1 MSVTSVMGKVVNTI
15 SKMEGS
21 AGKVTL
27 SPKQVELMAGQNGKA
42 VSKLMSD
49 LGASHVDVAYKAK
62 SNYAIAGLKL
72 RNGENVVGSGAIS
85 IQNPGTQN
93 TVIKYRS
100 SVGENGKVLTSNGF
114 VDAGVPADSR
124 DIAFSMS
131 RKGDNI
137 AADVAIGKTAASH
150 VQANEVG
157 LRELASDLPEGEKVI
172 SKMDKGHWTLQQKMD
187 EGLQMVRR
195 ALQGKGEKVAQ
206 DSNANKIAKFVD
218 KSEFAKASNDVDLS
232 KFKEFKKF

>member
-1 MSVTSVMGKVVNTI
+1 MSVTSVMGKVVKTI

-21 AGKVTL
+21 AGKITL
-27 SPKQVELMAGQNGKA
+27 TPKQVERMAGQNGKA

-49 LGASHVDVAYKAK
+49 LGASHVDVAYKAE

-72 RNGENVVGSGAIS
+72 RNGKNVVGSGAVS

-93 TVIKYRS
+93 TVVKYRA

-131 RKGDNI
+131 RKGDNM
-137 AADVAIGKTAASH
+137 AADVSIGKTAVSH
-150 VQANEVG
+150 VQANEANM
-157 LRELASDLPEGEKVI
+157 RELASGMPMGEEII
-172 SKMDKGHWTLQQKMD
+172 SKANKGHWTLQQKMD
-187 EGLQMVRR
+187 EGLQVIRR
-195 ALQGKGEKVAQ
+195 ALQGQSE
-206 DSNANKIAKFVD
+206 KIAKEPTANKVANFADANKFVIPKFNID
-218 KSEFAKASNDVDLS
+218 SN
-232 KFKEFKKF
+232 EFKKI